1 MSTPLPT
8 INTAPLTFPSPS
20 TLPVLLGR
28 SNYTAWYSAIKP
40 LLALHPLTR
49 ALLSGSWTEPRRPI
63 SFSTAPAPNTN
74 PITTDI
80 EPHAHALVAW
90 DHANLTTCRFIRDTL
105 AMNVVPF
112 VRRYSE
118 AKALWDAL
126 VRLYGAGNGIAMAGG
141 PAISRIEPVGE
152 MDVGAGDSVYG
163 AGDNGIVGFAKG
175 KGKGKGR
182 EVAGGL
188 GRETG

>member
-1 MSTPLPT
+1 MSNPPPT

-49 ALLSGSWTEPRRPI
+49 ALLSGSWAEPRRLI
-63 SFSTAPAPNTN
+63 SFPTAPAPNTN
-74 PITTDI
+74 LITTDI
-80 EPHAHALVAW
+80 EPHALAAW
-90 DHANLTTCRFIRDTL
+90 DHTNLSTCRFIRDTL
-105 AMNVVPF
+105 AMNVLPF
-112 VRRYSE
+112 VRRHSE

-126 VRLYGAGNGIAMAGG
+126 VGLYGAGNGIAMAGG
-141 PAISRIEPVGE
+141 PAISRIALVREK
-152 MDVGAGDSVYG
+152 DVGAGDG
-163 AGDNGIVGFAKG
+163 EKGIVGFAKG

-182 EVAGGL
+182 EVGGGL
-188 GRETG
+188 GRETE